1 MMDEKEWTISI
12 KEKLEKEIDT
22 QRYEITCGER
32 VPYTASISLDKKT
45 NFKKY
50 ETDLLIKE
58 NIDGNF
64 IPRLI
69 IESKYLNVTTHDTI
83 TYSNKALAHKNL
95 YMGLRYGLMIG
106 NSKQK
111 ITPKVLQHGMNFDFM
126 MAFGNDIPTEKEWK
140 LFVRVVKSNLE
151 IASKY
156 SSFMEKSRGSNITCI
171 EKNITLHNM

>member
-1 MMDEKEWTISI
+1 MDEKEWTISI

-22 QRYEITCGER
+22 QKYEITCGER
-32 VPYTASISLDKKT
+32 VPYTANIGLNQQID
-45 NFKKY
+45 FKKY

-58 NIDGNF
+58 NVDGSF

-83 TYSNKALAHKNL
+83 AYNNKALAHKNL

-106 NSKQK
+106 NSKSK

-126 MAFGNDIPTEKEWK
+126 MAFENDIPTEKEWE
-140 LFVRVVKSNLE
+140 LFVRVVKNNLE

-156 SSFMEKSRGSNITCI
+156 SAFMEKSRGSNITCI
-171 EKNITLHNM
+171 EKNITFHNI

>member
-126 MAFGNDIPTEKEWK
+126 MAFGNDIPTEKEWE

-171 EKNITLHNM
+171 EKNITFHNM

>member
-1 MMDEKEWTISI
+1 
-12 KEKLEKEIDT
+12 
-22 QRYEITCGER
+22 
-32 VPYTASISLDKKT
+32 
-45 NFKKY
+45 
-50 ETDLLIKE
+50 
-58 NIDGNF
+58 
-64 IPRLI
+64 
-69 IESKYLNVTTHDTI
+69 
-83 TYSNKALAHKNL
+83 
-95 YMGLRYGLMIG
+95 MGLRYGLMIG

-171 EKNITLHNM
+171 EKNITFHNM